1 LFTKGKCERFR
12 FRQFHTSPTAPAAF
26 RMLDV
31 LLQVP
36 GWLLAHTPE
45 ALLRGFASLLGRVV
59 YACVRGRRRV
69 MLRNLAAVFPER
81 GARWQCAIARESCV
95 RLVETVLLALATP
108 HFSKERVRAIARL
121 DGTAEAYFR
130 ECADRPRPIVLGSA
144 HLAYW
149 EALSWLPVL
158 ADFPMPELSTIYRPL
173 RNPGLN
179 DWVVRT
185 RGRFGVALLSR
196 KSGIHN
202 ALHIL
207 RRNGLVNVLFDQNAG
222 GHGTLTSFFGRRISM
237 TELPALLVGKTNAD
251 LRLIGTRRTG
261 FWRVEIFIRDC
272 PHDGTLAGMMAALNI
287 AFEDVLRTDQEV
299 CASWLWAHDR
309 WKINELPVQL
319 AKITE
324 KRNLLEEDARFRA
337 SRAKL

>member
-1 LFTKGKCERFR
+1 MLE
-12 FRQFHTSPTAPAAF
+12 AF
-26 RMLDV
+26 
-31 LLQVP
+31 LQVL
-36 GWLLAHTPE
+36 GWVLARTPE
-45 ALLRGFASLLGRVV
+45 PALRGFAGVLGRMVF
-59 YACVRGRRRV
+59 ACIGGRRVV

-81 GARWQCAIARESCV
+81 GAEWHQTIARESCV
-95 RLVETVLLALATP
+95 RLVETGLLALATP
-108 HFSKERVRAIARL
+108 HFSENRVRAIARL
-121 DGTAEAYFR
+121 DATAEAYFR
-130 ECADRPRPIVLGSA
+130 ECEARPRPIVLGSA

-149 EALSWLPVL
+149 EALSWLPVI
-158 ADFPMPELSTIYRPL
+158 AGFPMPELSTIYRPL
-173 RNPGLN
+173 RNPSLN
-179 DWVVRT
+179 NWVVRT

-196 KSGIHN
+196 KSGIHT

-237 TELPALLVGKTNAD
+237 TELPALLVGKTRAD

-272 PHDGTLAGMMAALNI
+272 PHDGTLAGMMSALNL
-287 AFEDVLRTDQEV
+287 AFEDVLRTDREV

-319 AKITE
+319 AKITG
-324 KRNLLEEDARFRA
+324 KRNLLEEDARFRK
-337 SRAKL
+337 SRAGL